1 MRAKKSKR
9 GLLALLLV
17 FLVVISSVFI
27 GSLARFLTTTEVS
40 DEAVVAKFGL
50 NIPNTIDLFYESYT
64 EDVMADTTGKNIIA
78 PGTFGKYKFNVTGT
92 SEVAY
97 SVSADISLTYSDEWG
112 NYKPL
117 EFSINGADWTDF
129 EQFKTALASALS
141 SNNQLPNTIYTN
153 AQTIYWRWPFSVSSE
168 LDIKDTEMGS
178 MAADAT
184 APKVTVDIKV
194 TAGQVILP

>member
-50 NIPNTIDLFYESYT
+50 NIPNTIDLFHDSYT
-64 EDVMADTTGKNIIA
+64 NNIKAETAGKNIIA
-78 PGTFGKYKFNVTGT
+78 PGTFGQYKFSVQGT
-92 SEVAY
+92 AEVAY
-97 SVSADISLTYSDEWG
+97 SVSADISITYSDEWG
-112 NYKPL
+112 DYKPL
-117 EFSINGADWTDF
+117 EFSLNGTDWTDF
-129 EQFKTALASALS
+129 DQFKTALGMALL
-141 SNNQLPNTIYTN
+141 SNKQEPNTTYTN
-153 AQTIYWRWPFSVSSE
+153 AQTIYWRWPFSVSSA

-178 MAADAT
+178 MAANTA
-184 APKVTVDIKV
+184 APKVTVNIKV
-194 TAGQVILP
+194 TAAQIM